1 MQQKKKESRLKRL
14 TVFIGDDGL
23 KLHMYLSDDCSER
36 DVTAGK
42 ILVGHL
48 RWWAESAPLP
58 PLGLD
63 RFQVSE
69 NSGATAVAPVAP
81 VDTSLKVTRIL
92 MQNER
97 QTLKS

>member
-1 MQQKKKESRLKRL
+1 M
-14 TVFIGDDGL
+14 
-23 KLHMYLSDDCSER
+23 
-36 DVTAGK
+36 
-42 ILVGHL
+42 VG
-48 RWWAESAPLP
+48 RICTPL

-92 MQNER
+92 MKNER